1 MFAFHSV
8 VQAPPV
14 LYDFKATLEV
24 FSKQI
29 MFPFCDRHNNG
40 HVTKIQ
46 ASQCLHMLGLT
57 DVPEE
62 IKVTKSPSLFSALTA
77 DYLKV

>member
-1 MFAFHSV
+1 
-8 VQAPPV
+8 
-14 LYDFKATLEV
+14 
-24 FSKQI
+24 

-62 IKVTKSPSLFSALTA
+62 IKVTKSLSLFSALTV

>member
-1 MFAFHSV
+1 
-8 VQAPPV
+8 
-14 LYDFKATLEV
+14 
-24 FSKQI
+24 

-77 DYLKV
+77 DEDRHSAAMVPLSTHE

>member
-1 MFAFHSV
+1 
-8 VQAPPV
+8 
-14 LYDFKATLEV
+14 
-24 FSKQI
+24 

-62 IKVTKSPSLFSALTA
+62 IKVTKSPSLFLP
-77 DYLKV
+77 